1 MISEVTIL
9 WIIREIIGLLRDVN
23 PWRKNSISEQLIAND
38 SLRIKRD
45 E

>member
-23 PWRKNSISEQLIAND
+23 PWAKPTISDKLIEND
-38 SLRIKRD
+38 KLRITSD
-45 E
+45 H